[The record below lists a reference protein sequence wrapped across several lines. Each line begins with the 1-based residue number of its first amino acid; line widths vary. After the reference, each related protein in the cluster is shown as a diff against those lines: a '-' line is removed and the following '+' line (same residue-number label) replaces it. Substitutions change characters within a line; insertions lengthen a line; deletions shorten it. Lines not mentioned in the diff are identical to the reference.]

1 MLDLLNIAPATNRFT
16 LTYNKPVAEVSA
28 LSDFGIDLLKN
39 HGKTEEKSAAENL
52 LREYLVGFLGETEL
66 FSHELSLILEDMLD
80 LVIDLAER
88 LLDTIGNTFDFFGV
102 FLVHTL

>member
-1 MLDLLNIAPATNRFT
+1 M
-16 LTYNKPVAEVSA
+16 SA
-28 LSDFGIDLLKN
+28 LSDLGIDLLKN
-39 HGKTEEKSAAENL
+39 HGETEEESASEDL

-66 FSHELSLILEDMLD
+66 LPHQLTLILEDMLD

-88 LLDTIGNTFDFFGV
+88 LLDTIGNTFYFLGI

>member
-1 MLDLLNIAPATNRFT
+1 MG
-16 LTYNKPVAEVSA
+16 A
-28 LSDFGIDLLKN
+28 LSDLGIYLLKN
-39 HGKTEEKSAAENL
+39 HRETEEQSAAEYL

-66 FSHELSLILEDMLD
+66 LPHELALILEDMLD

-88 LLDTIGNTFDFFGV
+88 LLDTVGDTFYFLGV